1 MNNNNNFKKT
11 KTMKNLKK
19 IILTAIIAL
28 CSYAT
33 VNAQT
38 TNSAKT
44 PPPVQD
50 WKNNRNIHQ
59 YPGGGHAVAD
69 IKNGTNEVEDV
80 GIGTTWDIGRKS
92 RSCGGFGLCKCSS
105 ISFEYSQRVKS
116 NQNSF
121 NSIINTTTEKR
132 ILFSVD
138 KQNMLIINNYFK
150 GEQLILDEDF
160 VIDDK
165 EVLKKLHLDSY
176 TLKKGLYK
184 FKFNL
189 KTKMFETI
197 I

>member
-1 MNNNNNFKKT
+1 MKTT
-11 KTMKNLKK
+11 KTFFKL
-19 IILTAIIAL
+19 LFAIIVL
-28 CSYAT
+28 T
-33 VNAQT
+33 QT
-38 TNSAKT
+38 TQAQETAKGIKDGG
-44 PPPVQD
+44 P
-50 WKNNRNIHQ
+50 KNCGRVTC
-59 YPGGGHAVAD
+59 PTCGG
-69 IKNGTNEVEDV
+69 NTGTFKTIGDSNKNEVEDV

-121 NSIINTTTEKR
+121 NSIISINAENVLLVR
-132 ILFSVD
+132 VD
-138 KQNMLIINNYFK
+138 QMSERIINKYF
-150 GEQLILDEDF
+150 GGSQIILDEDF

>member
-1 MNNNNNFKKT
+1 MKNT
-11 KTMKNLKK
+11 KTFFKL
-19 IILTAIIAL
+19 LFAIIVL
-28 CSYAT
+28 T
-33 VNAQT
+33 QT
-38 TNSAKT
+38 TQAQETAKGIKDGG
-44 PPPVQD
+44 P
-50 WKNNRNIHQ
+50 KNCGRVTC
-59 YPGGGHAVAD
+59 PTCGG
-69 IKNGTNEVEDV
+69 NTGTFKTIGDSNKNEVEDI
-80 GIGTTWDIGRKS
+80 GIGTTWDIGRRKL
-92 RSCGGFGLCKCSS
+92 SCGGFGLCRCSS
-105 ISFEYSQRVKS
+105 VSFELSGKVKS
-116 NQNSF
+116 NKNSF